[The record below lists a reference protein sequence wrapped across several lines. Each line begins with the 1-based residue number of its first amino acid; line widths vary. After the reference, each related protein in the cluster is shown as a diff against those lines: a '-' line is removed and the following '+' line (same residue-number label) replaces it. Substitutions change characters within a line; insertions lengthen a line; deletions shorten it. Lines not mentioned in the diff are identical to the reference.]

1 MTETMAEISE
11 DEKRLTKLCSLKK
24 KAINAT
30 NKFKHS
36 MTKRGRRH
44 SRVRC
49 VSIVDEI
56 DTEELRQ
63 VDAFRQAL
71 ILEELLPSK
80 HDDHHMMLRFLR
92 ARKFDIEKAKQMW
105 ADMLNWRKDY
115 GADTIMEDFDFGEID
130 EVVKYYP
137 QGYHGV
143 DKEGRPVYI
152 ERLGQVDAVK
162 LMKVTT
168 IDRYVKYHVKEFEK
182 TFTVKFPACSIAA
195 KRHIDQSTTILD
207 VQGVG
212 LNNFNKAAKDL
223 LQSIQK
229 IDSDNYPET
238 LNRMFII
245 NAGYGFRLVWSG
257 VKSFLDPKT
266 TAKIHVLSNKYQS
279 KLLEII
285 DANEL
290 PEFLGGK
297 CTCADKGGCMRS
309 DKGPWNDPEI
319 FKLVQN
325 GEGRCPRKSSSGI
338 EEKTIS
344 VCKNVTEEKREV
356 FEPEETYKK
365 AAAAM
370 EKFIDKTVDTG
381 AYPTQ
386 EHHKAK
392 NIVPDPKDL
401 LLSPAVES
409 KGYLYGSM
417 MALLMGIVGVMRLTK
432 NMPRKLTQG
441 NVYPDGVTV
450 MPTQEYRAMV
460 KKMTDLEEKCKSMEA
475 AQVAISMEREK
486 VLDAALRRVDQLEL
500 QLSETKK
507 ALDET
512 MTRQHEIM
520 AYIEKKKKKKRK
532 VRRTH
537 INHLK
542 NDYFLIDL

>member
-1 MTETMAEISE
+1 MAETMVEISE
-11 DEKRLTKLCSLKK
+11 DDKRLTKLCSLKK

-105 ADMLNWRKDY
+105 SDMLNWRKDY
-115 GADTIMEDFDFGEID
+115 GADTIMEDFNFEEID

-152 ERLGQVDAVK
+152 ERLGQVDATK

-182 TFTVKFPACSIAA
+182 TFNVKFPACSIAA

-229 IDSDNYPET
+229 IDNDNYPET

-245 NAGYGFRLVWSG
+245 NAGYGFRLVWNG

-266 TAKIHVLSNKYQS
+266 TAKIHVLGNKYQS

-309 DKGPWNDPEI
+309 DKGPWNDPDI
-319 FKLVQN
+319 FKLVQS
-325 GEGRCPRKSSSGI
+325 GEGRCPRKSLSGI

-344 VCKNVTEEKREV
+344 VSKNVTEKYET
-356 FEPEETYKK
+356 FEPEVSYKK
-365 AAAAM
+365 AAEEKD
-370 EKFIDKTVDTG
+370 EKFIDKTVDIG
-381 AYPTQ
+381 AYPIPT
-386 EHHKAK
+386 ELLHKAK
-392 NIVPDPKDL
+392 NIVPEPEDL
-401 LLSPAVES
+401 LLHPAVER
-409 KGYLYGSM
+409 KGGYFYGSV
-417 MALLMGIVGVMRLTK
+417 MALLMGIVGVMRLSK
-432 NMPRKLTQG
+432 NTPRKLTQG
-441 NVYPDGVTV
+441 NAYTDGVTV

-460 KKMTDLEEKCKSMEA
+460 KRMTDLEEKCKSMEA
-475 AQVAISMEREK
+475 AQVAISVEREK
-486 VLDAALRRVDQLEL
+486 VLDAALRRVDQLEF

-532 VRRTH
+532 
-537 INHLK
+537 
-542 NDYFLIDL
+542 FLFF